1 METTTI
7 NISGMTCGGCTASV
21 KRVLEAL
28 PGVSSAEVSLDS
40 AQAEVRFDPVKVSRE
55 DMSAAINRAGFQAR

>member
-1 METTTI
+1 METTTL

-28 PGVSSAEVSLDS
+28 PGVSHAEVSLDS
-40 AQAEVRFDPVKVSRE
+40 AQAEVTFDPAQTGRE
-55 DMSAAINRAGFQAR
+55 AMAAAVQRAGFQAR